1 MDISLFEYDLDT
13 NQIANSPASPRDH
26 AKLMVISRK
35 TGDISHKHV
44 YDLAELL
51 DSRDVLVVNNTKV
64 FPARLFGK
72 KETGGKIEILLNNP
86 ISSSK
91 WRAIHKGKLATGDKV
106 YFDDNGFL
114 TVTKKLESEIE
125 VEFTTGEELMSWIYK
140 NGHTPLPPYIK
151 SDENESVVRQKY
163 QTTYAKNEGS
173 IAAPTAGLHFTEEL
187 LQKLRG
193 KGVEICEI
201 TLHVGLG
208 TFLPVVSKD
217 ITAHKMHSERYEIDT
232 PTLNRLNG
240 YKAEGRRII
249 AVGTTSLRT
258 LETVSNNEGVLQ
270 ETLRTG
276 DTSIFIYPPYK
287 FKFVDCLITNF
298 HLPHSTL
305 LALVSAFVS
314 KPNTNSEFKSFKES
328 LMGKAYQVAKDE
340 NYRFFSFGDASM
352 IQ

>member
-13 NQIANSPASPRDH
+13 NQIANSPTSPRDH

-35 TGDISHKHV
+35 TGEITHKRI
-44 YDLAELL
+44 YDLVELL

-72 KETGGKIEILLNNP
+72 KETGGKIEILLNNQLGDK
-86 ISSSK
+86 K
-91 WRAIHKGKLATGDKV
+91 WRAIHKGKLSTGDKV
-106 YFDDNGFL
+106 YFDDDCFL
-114 TVTKKLESEIE
+114 TVTKKLEGEIE
-125 VEFTTGEELMSWIYK
+125 VEFSLNVDFMTWIYK

-151 SDENESVVRQKY
+151 SEENESTVRQKY

-187 LQKLRG
+187 LQKLRE

-258 LETVSNNEGVLQ
+258 LETVSNNDGVLQ
-270 ETLRTG
+270 ETLRAG

-298 HLPHSTL
+298 HLPYSTL

-328 LMGKAYQVAKDE
+328 LMGKVYQEAKDE